1 MENNETEQ
9 GDSAVLSTA
18 GLGAAKYEYWD
29 CWALV
34 WPDGRL
40 FVDTDGSCPDSCW
53 RIGLGWPSPSEIEP
67 AQWFHEGRVEIV
79 GAGVTAAAVTAP
91 RNGGPNRDAPCR

>member
-53 RIGLGWPSPSEIEP
+53 RIGLGWPSPSEIEHAKAKGVRCVLAKARAP
-67 AQWFHEGRVEIV
+67 AASN
-79 GAGVTAAAVTAP
+79 AGVTGA
-91 RNGGPNRDAPCR
+91 